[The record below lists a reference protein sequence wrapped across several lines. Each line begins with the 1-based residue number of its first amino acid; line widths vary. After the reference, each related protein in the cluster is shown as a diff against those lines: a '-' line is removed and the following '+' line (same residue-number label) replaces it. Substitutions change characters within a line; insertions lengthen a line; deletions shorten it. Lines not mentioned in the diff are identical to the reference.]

1 MKKILTLVF
10 ILVFAAIFISCDND
24 TKNLNDNEVTD
35 NETADNETQ
44 DNEAMDNETADDDS
58 ASEANDEESAELQLK
73 YQESDEKAEAVATDL
88 VKANTEFSFKMFKA
102 LLEDDVDKNIFIS
115 PISISVALAMTMN
128 GTAGETFD
136 GMQTALEF
144 TGLTQEQINENFL
157 SLLESL
163 EYSDKDVVLTLAN
176 SIWLEPTYAP
186 NIKESFIE
194 AVETYYLSGVFE
206 ADSPE
211 TINKWIED
219 HTGGH
224 IKDMIKEFPADLVM
238 YLVNAIYFKGAWT
251 TTFDKE
257 DTAERTFTKDDE
269 STVNVDMMGFTEPAD
284 FVSYATDKVV
294 GVKLPYGREKISFY
308 AFAPIDWDY
317 TPIDEFIETLDQ
329 ETFDGIIDSFQEQEL
344 GGVFLPKFKIEYEKE
359 FNDILKALGMEKAYE
374 GGFDNMVDTSQG
386 LNPHI
391 SNVKHKSF
399 IEVTE
404 EGTEAAAATVVE
416 IVDESMPTMFNA
428 NRPFFFVIRDDR
440 NGTIL
445 FMGKIADPSA

>member
-1 MKKILTLVF
+1 MKKFLTLV
-10 ILVFAAIFISCDND
+10 LVVLFASIFVSCDND
-24 TKNLNDNEVTD
+24 TNTLNDNETTD
-35 NETADNETQ
+35 DETA
-44 DNEAMDNETADDDS
+44 DNETADDDS
-58 ASEANDEESAELQLK
+58 GSEASDEEQAALELK
-73 YQESDEKAEAVATDL
+73 YQESDEKAKAVAGDL
-88 VKANTEFSFKMFKA
+88 VKANTEFSFNMFKS
-102 LLEDDVDKNIFIS
+102 LLEDDKDKNIFIS

-128 GTAGETFD
+128 GTAGETFE
-136 GMQTALEF
+136 GMQTALEYV
-144 TGLTQEQINENFL
+144 GLTQEQINENFL

-176 SIWLEPTYAP
+176 SIWLEPSYAP

-194 AVETYYLSGVFE
+194 AVEKYYLSGVFE

-211 TINKWIED
+211 TINQWIED

-257 DTAERTFTKDDE
+257 DTKEASFTKDDE
-269 STVNVDMMGFTEPAD
+269 TTVTAQMMGFTEMTD
-284 FVSYATDKVV
+284 YVSYADDKVV
-294 GVKLPYGREKISFY
+294 GIKLPYGREKISFY
-308 AFAPIDWDY
+308 AFAPNEWDY
-317 TPIDEFIETLDQ
+317 KPIDEFIATLDQ
-329 ETFDGIIDSFQEQEL
+329 ETFDNIIDSFQEQEL
-344 GGVFLPKFKIEYEKE
+344 GGVYLPKFKIEYEKE
-359 FNDILKALGMEKAYE
+359 LNNILKSLGMEKAYN

-416 IVDESMPTMFNA
+416 IVDEAAPTTFRA

-445 FMGKIADPSA
+445 FMGKITDPSV

>member
-1 MKKILTLVF
+1 MKKFLSLIF
-10 ILVFAAIFISCDND
+10 ILLFAAIFVSCDNS
-24 TKNLNDNEVTD
+24 TKTLNDNEI
-35 NETADNETQ
+35 ADNETEDDKTEDKTEDSETT
-44 DNEAMDNETADDDS
+44 DNDTDD
-58 ASEANDEESAELQLK
+58 EVPAEIQLK
-73 YQESDEKAEAVATDL
+73 YQESDEKAEEVAGDL
-88 VKANTEFSFKMFKA
+88 IKANTEFAFKA
-102 LLEDDVDKNIFIS
+102 FKSLLESDKGKNIFIS

-136 GMQTALEF
+136 GMQSALEF

-163 EYSDKDVVLTLAN
+163 EYSDKDVVLALAN

-194 AVETYYLSGVFE
+194 TVEKHYLSGVFE

-219 HTGGH
+219 NTGGH
-224 IKDMIKEFPADLVM
+224 IKDMIKQFPADLVM

-257 DTAERTFTKDDE
+257 DTRETTFTKDDE
-269 STVNVDMMGFTEPAD
+269 STVNVDMMGFPEMAEH
-284 FVSYATDKVV
+284 VSYATDRVV
-294 GVKLPYGREKISFY
+294 GIKLPYGREKISFY
-308 AFAPIDWDY
+308 AFAPIDWEY
-317 TPIDEFIETLDQ
+317 KPIDEFIETLDQ
-329 ETFDGIIDSFQEQEL
+329 EEFDNIIDSFQEQEL
-344 GGVFLPKFKIEYEKE
+344 GGVYLPKFKIEYEKTL
-359 FNDILKALGMEKAYE
+359 NDMLVSFGMEKAFE
-374 GGFDNMVDTSQG
+374 GGFDNMVDTSTG

-391 SNVKHKSF
+391 SNVKHRSF

-416 IVDESMPTMFNA
+416 IVDESMPMMFNA

-445 FMGKIADPSA
+445 FMGKIADPS

>member
-1 MKKILTLVF
+1 MKKFLTLV
-10 ILVFAAIFISCDND
+10 LVVLFASIFVSCDND
-24 TKNLNDNEVTD
+24 TNTLNDNETTD
-35 NETADNETQ
+35 DETA
-44 DNEAMDNETADDDS
+44 DNETADDDS
-58 ASEANDEESAELQLK
+58 GSEASDEEQAALELK
-73 YQESDEKAEAVATDL
+73 YQESDEKAEAVAGDL
-88 VKANTEFSFKMFKA
+88 VKANTEFSFNMFKA
-102 LLEDDVDKNIFIS
+102 LLEDDKDKNIFIS

-128 GTAGETFD
+128 GTAGETFE
-136 GMQTALEF
+136 GMQTALEYV
-144 TGLTQEQINENFL
+144 GLTQEQINENFL

-176 SIWLEPTYAP
+176 SIWLEPSYAP

-194 AVETYYLSGVFE
+194 AIENYYLSGVFE

-211 TINKWIED
+211 TINQWIEE

-238 YLVNAIYFKGAWT
+238 YLINAIYFKGAWT

-257 DTAERTFTKDDE
+257 DTKEATFTKDDE
-269 STVNVDMMGFTEPAD
+269 STVTAQMMGFTEMAEY
-284 FVSYATDKVV
+284 VSYADDKVV
-294 GVKLPYGREKISFY
+294 GIRLPYGREKISFY

-317 TPIDEFIETLDQ
+317 KPIDEFIDTLDQ
-329 ETFDGIIDSFQEQEL
+329 ETFDSIINSFCEQEL
-344 GGVFLPKFKIEYEKE
+344 GGVYLPKFKIEYEKTL
-359 FNDILKALGMEKAYE
+359 NDILKSLGMEKAFE

-386 LNPHI
+386 LNPYI

-416 IVDESMPTMFNA
+416 VVDESMPVMFNA

-445 FMGKIADPSA
+445 FMGKITDPSV

>member
-1 MKKILTLVF
+1 MKKFLTLL
-10 ILVFAAIFISCDND
+10 IIPVFALIFVSCENS
-24 TKNLNDNEVTD
+24 TKTTNDNEV
-35 NETADNETQ
+35 ADNETT
-44 DNEAMDNETADDDS
+44 DEEVADNETT
-58 ASEANDEESAELQLK
+58 DEESAEIQLK
-73 YQESDEKAEAVATDL
+73 YQESDEKAEEVATDL
-88 VKANTEFSFKMFKA
+88 VKANTEFAFNTFKA

-136 GMQTALEF
+136 GMQEALEF
-144 TGLTQEQINENFL
+144 TGLTQDQINENFL
-157 SLLESL
+157 LLLESL
-163 EYSDKDVVLTLAN
+163 QYSDKDVVLTLAN

-194 AVETYYLSGVFE
+194 TVEKYYLSGVFE

-219 HTGGH
+219 NTGGH
-224 IKDMIKEFPADLVM
+224 IKDMIKEFPPDLVM
-238 YLVNAIYFKGAWT
+238 YLINAIYFKGAWT

-257 DTAERTFTKDDE
+257 DTRETTFTKDDE
-269 STVNVDMMGFTEPAD
+269 STVNVDMMGFTETTEY
-284 FVSYATDKVV
+284 VSYSNEKVV
-294 GVKLPYGREKISFY
+294 GIKLPYGREKISFY
-308 AFAPIDWDY
+308 AFAPNDWEY
-317 TPIDEFIETLDQ
+317 EPIDEFIESLNQ
-329 ETFDGIIDSFQEQEL
+329 EEFDSIIDSFKEQEL
-344 GGVFLPKFKIEYEKE
+344 GGVYLPKFKIEYEKTL
-359 FNDILKALGMEKAYE
+359 NDILKSLGMEKAFE

-416 IVDESMPTMFNA
+416 ITDEAMPTMFNA

-445 FMGKIADPSA
+445 FMGKIADPTS